1 MTCDMWRKQ
10 EKVVKSDG
18 GDGSVDITNCIGQGL
33 FNYIYEYLCKVIWLI
48 NFVSESTEESRYI
61 MRLR

>member
-1 MTCDMWRKQ
+1 MWRKQ

-33 FNYIYEYLCKVIWLI
+33 FNYMIIYVRLIYDWLI
-48 NFVSESTEESRYI
+48 LFQNQLKKIDTLCV
-61 MRLR
+61 